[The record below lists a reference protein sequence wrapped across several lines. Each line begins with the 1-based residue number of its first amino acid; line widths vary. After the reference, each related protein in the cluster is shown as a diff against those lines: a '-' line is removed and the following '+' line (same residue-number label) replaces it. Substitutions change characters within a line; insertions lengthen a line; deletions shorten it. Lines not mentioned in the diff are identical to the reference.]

1 MITKES
7 ITKDDLT
14 SMQFLGV
21 IVDTDDPEKQ
31 GRAKIRVYGKFDELS
46 DEDLPWAIQTGSP
59 LFFGGNGS
67 CGAFS
72 TPRKDAVV
80 AVNFNNGNI
89 YTPEYYNIQ
98 ESNPDLLD
106 EISGSY
112 ENAHSIIYDSD
123 ENLKIFYTQEKGMT
137 IMLKDS
143 RINIAND
150 NAITIEHSET
160 KSIIELRG
168 GVITMTTDS
177 EINMTAG
184 SRIKATAPEIWLDGK
199 ETKTGHVPAYKQVL
213 GEPLFAFLKVLASAV
228 DSKMF
233 PTPSMMASACTVAE
247 QLSLSD
253 TCKVSK

>member
-1 MITKES
+1 MINKEF
-7 ITKDDLT
+7 IVEDNNDGHY
-14 SMQFLGV
+14 LGV
-21 IVDTDDPEKQ
+21 VVDPNDPEKS
-31 GRAKIRVYGKFDELS
+31 GRARIRIFGKFDDLKD
-46 DEDLPWAIQTGSP
+46 DELPWAIQSGAP
-59 LFFGGNGS
+59 MFFGGNGA

-72 TPRKDAVV
+72 TPRKGAVV
-80 AVNFNNGNI
+80 GVDFNNGNI
-89 YTPEYYNIQ
+89 YSPEYYSIQ
-98 ESNPDLLD
+98 EANPDMMN

-112 ENAHSIIYDSD
+112 ENAHSIIYDTD
-123 ENLKIFYTQEKGMT
+123 ENLKMFYTKEKG
-137 IMLKDS
+137 ISIILKDS
-143 RINIAND
+143 KINIAND

-168 GVITMTTDS
+168 GVITMTSDS

-213 GEPLFAFLKVLASAV
+213 GEPLFAFLKILSAAV
-228 DSKMF
+228 DVKLF
-233 PTPSMMASACTVAE
+233 PTPSAMTSACATAE

>member
-1 MITKES
+1 MITKEK
-7 ITKDDLT
+7 ITKDDIS

-21 IVDTDDPEKQ
+21 VVDVNDPEKA
-31 GRAKIRVYGKFDELS
+31 GRARVRVFGKFDDLA
-46 DEDLPWAIQTGSP
+46 DEDLPWAIQSGAP
-59 LFFGGNGS
+59 MFFAGNGA

-72 TPRKDAVV
+72 TPRLDTVV
-80 AVNFNNGNI
+80 GVNFNNGNI
-89 YTPEYYNIQ
+89 YTPEFYSIQ
-98 ESNPDLLD
+98 ETNPDLLN
-106 EISGSY
+106 EIKNSY
-112 ENAHSIIYDSD
+112 ENAHSIIYDTD
-123 ENLKIFYTQEKGMT
+123 EDLKIFYTQEKG
-137 IMLKDS
+137 ISIILKNS
-143 RINIAND
+143 KINIAND

-213 GEPLFAFLKVLASAV
+213 GEPLFAFLKLLSNAV
-228 DSKMF
+228 DAKLF
-233 PTPSMMASACTVAE
+233 PTPTAMSSACATAE
-247 QLSLSD
+247 QLALSD